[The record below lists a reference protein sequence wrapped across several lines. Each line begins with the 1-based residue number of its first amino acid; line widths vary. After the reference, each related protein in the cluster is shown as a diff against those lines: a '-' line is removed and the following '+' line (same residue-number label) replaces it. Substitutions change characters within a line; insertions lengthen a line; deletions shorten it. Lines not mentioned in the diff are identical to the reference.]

1 MLTAEARVETD
12 RPSRYLVQLCR
23 HFSNKGRHLGHR
35 LHGHAGGDEQALRD
49 MRAVAEQA
57 RVEWSDTEG
66 QVALAWGRI
75 TLRATPGVLS
85 LHAEAAADD
94 DLRRLQDLV
103 VGHIERFGRREG
115 LRVHWQSLSPD
126 TPAPPP
132 ADAAVAV
139 DVIQPPA
146 GETGPR
152 RGRFRA
158 MGLGGVV
165 VLVLAVHLGL
175 GGVLLSSWRWTGWAV
190 GGLLAAVLVKVA
202 LMGWFAIR
210 RSPRRYDRN
219 RGVA

>member
-1 MLTAEARVETD
+1 MPTAEARVVTD

-23 HFSNKGRHLGHR
+23 HFSNKGRHLGRR

-57 RVEWSDTEG
+57 EVEWSDIEG

-75 TLRATPGVLS
+75 SLRVTPGVLS
-85 LHAEAAADD
+85 LHVEAAADD

-103 VGHIERFGRREG
+103 AGHIERFGRRDG
-115 LRVHWQSLSPD
+115 LRVHWQSPE

-132 ADAAVAV
+132 AVAAAVAA
-139 DVIQPPA
+139 DAAQGPA
-146 GETGPR
+146 GEAVPR

-158 MGLGGVV
+158 MGLMGVV

-175 GGVLLSSWRWTGWAV
+175 GGVLLSNWRWTGWAV
-190 GGLLAAVLVKVA
+190 GGLLAVVLVKAA
-202 LMGWFAIR
+202 LVGGFAIR
-210 RSPRRYDRN
+210 RRPRRYDKN